1 MKIIPNEI
9 EKIEILTLQDNYID
23 LVMRDNS
30 DIVERAMP
38 VKEGEIKNSLL
49 AEHGFSSLVTVS
61 RGNQSRKILFDF
73 GFSAM
78 GAAFNADA
86 LGVDLSDVEV
96 TALSH
101 GHLDHVGGLSE
112 LIRRAGRK
120 EIELIVHPDVF
131 RGPRYSIV
139 GEGRKVKF
147 PEFTRQKASEAG
159 VSVIETQ
166 GPRPLLDGDIVFLG
180 GIPRRTD
187 FEKGAPNLIYMKDGK
202 EIVDDIPD
210 DTSIVANVRGRGLVI
225 LSGCAH
231 SGIINTVNYAREIT
245 GVTKVFVIMGGF
257 HLTGPHMAPV
267 IGPTVRCIEEIQ
279 PTYVVPTHCTGRNAV
294 MQIERQ
300 MPESFILNM
309 VGTRLTFS
317 A

>member
-1 MKIIPNEI
+1 MNITPNEAD
-9 EKIEILTLQDNYID
+9 KIEILTLQDNYID
-23 LVMRDNS
+23 LVSRDNT

-38 VKEGEIKNSLL
+38 VKEMEIKNSIL
-49 AEHGFSSLVTVS
+49 AEHGFSSLVTVT
-61 RGNQSRKILFDF
+61 RGKQTRKILFDF

-86 LGVDLSDVEV
+86 LGVDLGDVEAA
-96 TALSH
+96 ALSH

-112 LIRRAGRK
+112 LMQRVGRK
-120 EIELIVHPDVF
+120 GIELVVHPEVF
-131 RGPRYSIV
+131 RNPRYSLL

-147 PEFTRQKASEAG
+147 PSFTRQKALETG
-159 VSVIETQ
+159 VAIIETE
-166 GPRPLLDGDIVFLG
+166 GPRSLIGGDILFLG
-180 GIPRRTD
+180 GIPRLTD
-187 FEKGAPNLIYMKDGK
+187 FEKGAPNLIYLKNGEQMQ
-202 EIVDDIPD
+202 DDVPD
-210 DTSIVANVRGRGLVI
+210 DTSIVANIRGKGLVI

-231 SGIINTVNYAREIT
+231 SGIINTVNYAKKVT
-245 GVTKVFVIMGGF
+245 GVNKVFVIMGGF
-257 HLTGPHMAPV
+257 HLSGLQLSSV
-267 IGPTVRCIEEIQ
+267 IEPTVRCLKEIE